1 MQKSISTVAS
11 AGGGVY
17 PGAPR
22 RGKWFKDKELG
33 YTLHLIRQN
42 PLMLAGLMIIT
53 LLVVVAA
60 LAPWLA
66 PYGPTSV
73 DLAGRLSPPAPGHLL
88 GTDEMGRDIFSRIIY
103 GSRISIQIAVT
114 VVVIAG
120 VIGSF
125 LGAVSGYVGG
135 RLDTVMMR
143 VMDMILAF
151 PSLVLAMVLAAVLG
165 PSLTNAL
172 LAVSFVQ
179 IPKYA
184 RLVRGQALVLREKQ
198 FVKAARVI
206 GAGDLWIITR
216 HILPGSL
223 SAVLV
228 LATMGMAEAIL
239 LAASLSFI
247 GLGAQ
252 PPEPEW
258 GAMVAMGR
266 DYLMDQWW
274 LATFP
279 GIAIFMVAVGF
290 NILGD
295 GLRDILDPRLR
306 Q

>member
-33 YTLHLIRQN
+33 YTFHLIRQN

-73 DLAGRLSPPAPGHLL
+73 DLGGRLSPPSPGHLL

-184 RLVRGQALVLREKQ
+184 RLVRGQALALREKQ

-279 GIAIFMVAVGF
+279 GIAIFLVAVGF